1 MRKNG
6 KRKTGYVIPS
16 HVDGCPVTQ
25 GSQDVTVVKGEEWL
39 LLVPIDE
46 EDDRLWEYSLTTGR
60 IIKTR

>member
-1 MRKNG
+1 MANAR
-6 KRKTGYVIPS
+6 RATSSRVT
-16 HVDGCPVTQ
+16 VDGCPVTQ